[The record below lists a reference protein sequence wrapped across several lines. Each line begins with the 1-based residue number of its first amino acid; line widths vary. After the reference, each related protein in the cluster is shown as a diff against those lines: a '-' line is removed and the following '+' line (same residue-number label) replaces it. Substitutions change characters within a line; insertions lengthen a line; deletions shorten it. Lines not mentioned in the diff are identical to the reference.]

1 MKPLVPLSCPMV
13 LTTVAAGGRF
23 AVRGSRSM
31 NSVLRH
37 LLGGLI
43 LLAVGAGVG
52 CDRLVGG
59 KDAAAKEKEPPSV
72 PVEVAAIGTGPIQ
85 EIISSTAR
93 LEAEADVKVFARTAN
108 RVVEVLAEEG
118 DKVAK
123 DAVLLRLEDDIQTT
137 RRAKAETALAK
148 LRAEFERIE
157 ALYAQE
163 LVSEQVYSDTQFELR
178 QLDLGLEDAERELE
192 YTRVRAPIAGTVTQR
207 LVKTGDLVNIG
218 QHLFDLVDFDSLIAR
233 VYVPDR
239 NLPALATNQVVR
251 VRPTALGQQTY
262 EGYVKRIA
270 PTVDAR
276 TGTVKVTVG
285 FRDIGPL
292 RPGMYVEVEL
302 VTTVHADALLLSKRS
317 LVYDQDLRFVYRLK
331 EDRTV
336 ERVPVTVRLEDDFN
350 VEPEG
355 GFAAGDRIVVAGQT
369 GLKDGAKVR
378 LPGDPEPD
386 AGAEGGPKPEGA
398 NVAEQA
404 SPDEGQG

>member
-1 MKPLVPLSCPMV
+1 
-13 LTTVAAGGRF
+13 
-23 AVRGSRSM
+23 M
-31 NSVLRH
+31 NSHVSRKLIGVL
-37 LLGGLI
+37 L
-43 LLAVGAGVG
+43 LLAVGAGAG
-52 CDRLVGG
+52 CGRLAGG
-59 KDAAAKEKEPPSV
+59 KDEAAKDKEPPPV
-72 PVEVAAIGTGPIQ
+72 PVEVAAIETGAIQ
-85 EIISSTAR
+85 EVISSTAR

-108 RVVEVLAEEG
+108 RVVELLAEEG
-118 DKVAK
+118 DKIGK
-123 DAVLLRLEDDIQTT
+123 DQVLLRLEDDIQTT
-137 RRAKAETALAK
+137 RQAKAETALAK
-148 LRAEFERIE
+148 LRAEFERLE
-157 ALYAQE
+157 ALYAQK
-163 LVSEQVYSDTQFELR
+163 LVSEQVYSDTKFELR
-178 QLDLGLEDAERELE
+178 QLELSLEDAERELE

-207 LVKTGDLVNIG
+207 LVKTGDLVNVG
-218 QHLFDLVDFDSLIAR
+218 QHLFDLVDFDSLVAR

-239 NLPALATNQVVR
+239 NLPSLATNQVVR
-251 VRPTALGQQTY
+251 VRPTALGQQAY

-302 VTTVHADALLLSKRS
+302 VTAVHPDALLLSKRS

-336 ERVPVTVRLEDDFN
+336 ERVAVKVRLEDDFN
-350 VEPEG
+350 VEPDG
-355 GFAAGDRIVVAGQT
+355 GFTAGDRIVVAGQT

-386 AGAEGGPKPEGA
+386 ADGGSGPRPEA
-398 NVAEQA
+398 ASVAEQG